1 MTVANTRARWGYLGT
16 LLVLVTVAFIVV
28 ACDENRPDPTV
39 AEPPFHGLDQLVELS
54 DLSIIGQVTS
64 VSELQRVPRRDHPES
79 QVEYLEATVEV
90 DRSLFGS
97 YYSRV
102 IVHVPVYYLADNGHR
117 MVTKAPILEP
127 GDTVMLFLTQRD
139 SLFDLDGRDFVI
151 AGGGLLGGSSTWKV
165 NGYQCRIPSPN
176 PAPSHWMK

>member
-1 MTVANTRARWGYLGT
+1 M
-16 LLVLVTVAFIVV
+16 
-28 ACDENRPDPTV
+28 
-39 AEPPFHGLDQLVELS
+39 
-54 DLSIIGQVTS
+54 
-64 VSELQRVPRRDHPES
+64 
-79 QVEYLEATVEV
+79 EV

-102 IVHVPVYYLADNGHR
+102 VVHVPVYYLADNGHR